1 MTRNL
6 PEHNQ
11 SRSSNQL
18 ASNARSGIRGT
29 FLSQSMRV
37 LFSLISLPI
46 IARQLTPQDY
56 GAFALMLLFVTF
68 LDNLRD
74 FGITT
79 AVMGAKKFDEKT
91 RSNIFWISSIG
102 GVGVFVIGLLA
113 NDLILKFFN
122 LEKYSLEFKCLLLSL
137 LFNGIS
143 NMYIL
148 NLRRVL
154 KFNRVVAIEIVSY
167 STSAIAAII
176 SALSGLGI
184 WTLVIQFLTLN
195 LLTLVLSI
203 IYSDWKP
210 VSPSKGSALKILYS
224 NGFFFFAVQY
234 LDLFTQQFPTFI
246 LGKTGNITDAG
257 NFDRGR
263 HIQNILNNYFNIPI
277 RQVGVPIV
285 RARYHSEGALEGLI
299 QKVHR
304 MTLHILLP
312 VYVLLFCQ
320 AELVVQILYGDKYA
334 AVTPIF
340 RILMIAAMIQTSNY
354 IRMWVAI
361 ILNQGKNSL
370 KRAVFSLL
378 IYTFSIFPMA
388 SSGVLH
394 ISGGYLFATFV
405 SMLFGFWFFRDI
417 KEINILRLLSIS
429 LKYLSAYGSLSMVL
443 WFSHQYFMSN
453 TPILLV
459 ILFQLVVILIAVLA
473 HLRYSNFISDFHY
486 ILKKVLLKK

>member
-1 MTRNL
+1 
-6 PEHNQ
+6 
-11 SRSSNQL
+11 
-18 ASNARSGIRGT
+18 
-29 FLSQSMRV
+29 
-37 LFSLISLPI
+37 
-46 IARQLTPQDY
+46 
-56 GAFALMLLFVTF
+56 MLLFVTF
-68 LDNLRD
+68 LDYLRD

-102 GVGVFVIGLLA
+102 GVGVFAIGLIA

-154 KFNRVVAIEIVSY
+154 KFNRVVAIEIISY

-176 SALSGLGI
+176 CALSGLGI
-184 WTLVIQFLTLN
+184 WTLVIQILILN

-210 VSPSKGSALKILYS
+210 ASLSKGSTLKILYS

-246 LGKTGNITDAG
+246 LGKTGSIIDAG

-277 RQVGVPIV
+277 RQIGVPIV
-285 RARYHSEGALEGLI
+285 RARYHSDGALEGSI

-320 AELVVQILYGDKYA
+320 AELIVQILYGDKYA
-334 AVTPIF
+334 GVTPIF

-361 ILNQGKNSL
+361 VLNQGKNSL

-378 IYTFSIFPMA
+378 IYIFCIFPMV
-388 SSGVLH
+388 SSGVLL
-394 ISGGYLFATFV
+394 ISGGYLVATFV

-417 KEINILRLLSIS
+417 KEIDIPRLLSIS
-429 LKYLSAYGSLSMVL
+429 LTYLSFYVTLSMVL
-443 WFSHQYFMSN
+443 WLSHKYFMSN
-453 TPILLV
+453 SPILLV
-459 ILFQLVVILIAVLA
+459 ILFQLVVVLIAVLA
-473 HLRYSNFISDFHY
+473 HLRYSNFISDFQY
-486 ILKKVLLKK
+486 ILKKVLLNK